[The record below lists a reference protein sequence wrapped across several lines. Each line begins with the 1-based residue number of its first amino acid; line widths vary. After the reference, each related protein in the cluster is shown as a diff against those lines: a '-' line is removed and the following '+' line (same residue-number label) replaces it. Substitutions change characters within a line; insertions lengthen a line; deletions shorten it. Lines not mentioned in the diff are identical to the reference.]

1 MNNFIFKKSRT
12 IKRIRI
18 SIHADGRVVVSAPW
32 LMPEFLVR
40 KFVAGKTDWINE
52 KLAYFARYPMETSP
66 WQGKRISSKEMTEYK
81 SRALELVQNRLEY
94 FNQFY
99 NFEYKNVCVRNQ
111 KTRWGSCSKKKNL
124 NFNFKIIFLTP
135 EQQDYI
141 VVHELCHLQE
151 FNHGKKFWDLVA
163 IQIPEHK
170 KVRASIKKF
179 RL

>member
-1 MNNFIFKKSRT
+1 MINFTLKKSRT
-12 IKRIRI
+12 TKRIRI
-18 SIHADGRVVVSAPW
+18 SVHADGAVVVTAPSIV
-32 LMPEFLVR
+32 PDFLVR
-40 KFVAGKTDWINE
+40 RFVNSKQDWIDE
-52 KLAYFARYPMETSP
+52 KLAHFAKHP
-66 WQGKRISSKEMTEYK
+66 IDK
-81 SRALELVQNRLEY
+81 SHVLTKPRMNAINKQQALDLVQSRIAH

-99 NFEYKNVCVRNQ
+99 NFPFGNVSIRNQ

-151 FNHGKKFWDLVA
+151 FNHGKKFWELVGQ
-163 IQIPEHK
+163 QIPDYK
-170 KVRASIKKF
+170 NIRASIKKF